1 MGEQAGEVREQRL
14 VFGEVPE
21 IYDRARPG
29 YSDVLVDDVL
39 AYSGTQGAACRALEI
54 GAGTGKATVAFA
66 RRGVRIL
73 ALEPDPGMGAV
84 AARHCAPFPEVVIE
98 ETSFEDWTLV
108 AGAFDLVFSAQAWH
122 WVRPDVRCALA
133 AAALAPGGTLA
144 LFGHRVVWAEGDP
157 VREEL
162 DECYRRHAP
171 ALYARGPGFPGLSPI
186 AREEEARADMK
197 RSELFFDVEF
207 HDHPWD
213 TSFGPG
219 DFIEWLETQS
229 DHRMLPE
236 DARQELLD
244 AVRAVVEGH
253 GGRIVVPHAT
263 FLVLGRRVP

>member
-1 MGEQAGEVREQRL
+1 MREQRL

-21 IYDRARPG
+21 LYDRARPG
-29 YSDVLVDDVL
+29 YSDALVDDVL
-39 AYSGTQGAACRALEI
+39 TFSGTERTACRALEV

-73 ALEPDPGMGAV
+73 ALEPDPGMAAV
-84 AARHCAPFPEVVIE
+84 AARHCEPFSEVVIE
-98 ETSFEDWTLV
+98 QTSFEDWPLV

-144 LFGHRVVWAEGDP
+144 LFWHRVLWAEGDP

-171 ALYARGPGFPGLSPI
+171 TLYARGPGFPGLTPI
-186 AREEEARADMK
+186 AHEEDAHAEVAS
-197 RSELFFDVEF
+197 SELFVDVEV
-207 HDHPWD
+207 HDHPWHA
-213 TSFGPG
+213 SFGPR
-219 DFIEWLETQS
+219 DFVELLETQS
-229 DHRMLPE
+229 DHRMLGE
-236 DARQELLD
+236 DARRELLD

-253 GGRIVVPHAT
+253 GGRIVVPHTT
-263 FLVLGRRVP
+263 FLVLAHRVP